1 MSDDVFGDYDF
12 DDDVGL
18 EAEDKK
24 HAATDRQEWF
34 KGEKGNTYRAA
45 LIYFHPIDIA
55 AMRAA
60 KKKNPEIERE
70 ALLEVGQKALAKRAE
85 EREKAVDQLGD
96 HEKLDLRRI
105 QFRKIMAHYKEG
117 IGYVVSRMG
126 KDGKDSDKVWAMMGD
141 LKKYFTTVL
150 LIYPTTREGEI
161 DKSRLSNGWVVKPW
175 RFSGKVY
182 GRLHQ
187 VAAGLKS
194 NELAISTQDLSL
206 KCTNTDFQN
215 FEIDGAGR
223 GVWLKSDKFRDK
235 VLESA
240 VKLYKE
246 LNPFRELSTADLKM
260 KLGLGGEVG
269 DDVSEDD
276 FDDILENV

>member
-85 EREKAVDQLGD
+85 EREKAIDQLGD

-161 DKSRLSNGWVVKPW
+161 DKNRLSNGWVVKPW

>member
-12 DDDVGL
+12 EDDVSL
-18 EAEDKK
+18 EPEDKK
-24 HAATDRQEWF
+24 HAATDRQDWF

-45 LIYFHPIDIA
+45 IVYFHPIDIA
-55 AMRAA
+55 VMKAA

-70 ALLEVGQKALAKRAE
+70 PLLEIGKKTLAKRAE
-85 EREKAVDQLGD
+85 ERGKAADQLAD

-105 QFRKIMAHYKEG
+105 QFRKFMAYYKDG
-117 IGYVVSRMG
+117 VGYVVSRLG
-126 KDGKDSDKVWAMMGD
+126 KDGKDADKIWVMMGD
-141 LKKYFTTVL
+141 ERKYFTTLL

-161 DKSRLSNGWVVKPW
+161 DKDRLSRGWVIKPW
-175 RFSGKVY
+175 RFSSKVY

-187 VAAGLKS
+187 VASGLRS
-194 NELAISTQDLSL
+194 NNLSIATQDLSL

-223 GVWLKSDKFRDK
+223 GMWLKSDKFRDK
-235 VLESA
+235 VLEAA

-246 LNPFRELSTADLKM
+246 LNPFRELSTADLKN

-269 DDVSEDD
+269 EDVSDDD